1 MSRPCCLPHRL
12 ICTSGCCWCSRLLNV
27 SFGPSAWFSLSLFLF
42 IYLIY
47 QFVTQMNN
55 GWGGLLPRRHA
66 KLMIVTR
73 SLTKLMSTILFCLRV
88 TPPPP
93 ILDDTRFD
101 VSARSVSAVIESW
114 QPCTSRHWSGRSIRK
129 WHIEIYMSMNGLAL
143 YCETEPS
150 PIPFFKWVCGYPHSR
165 AHVSLALYW
174 CALDK
179 SHVFYRPSGLQQY
192 RALDYVKIYWRNVR
206 MYDHQS

>member
-1 MSRPCCLPHRL
+1 MLRSDPVSRPCCLPHRL

-93 ILDDTRFD
+93 ILGDTRVD
-101 VSARSVSAVIESW
+101 VSARSVSAVIESC

-150 PIPFFKWVCGYPHSR
+150 PIPFFEWVCGYPHSR
-165 AHVSLALYW
+165 ARVSLALYW

-192 RALDYVKIYWRNVR
+192 RALDYVKI
-206 MYDHQS
+206 

>member
-1 MSRPCCLPHRL
+1 MSRPCCLPRRL
-12 ICTSGCCWCSRLLNV
+12 ICTSGCRWCSRLLNV

-66 KLMIVTR
+66 KLIIVTR
-73 SLTKLMSTILFCLRV
+73 SLTKIMSTILLCLQV

-93 ILDDTRFD
+93 LLGDTRVD

-129 WHIEIYMSMNGLAL
+129 WHIEIYMSIWMDWPSAVRLNHLAITHSIL
-143 YCETEPS
+143 RMS
-150 PIPFFKWVCGYPHSR
+150 MWLSSFKGTCKPCTILVCFGQKMKKH
-165 AHVSLALYW
+165 
-174 CALDK
+174 
-179 SHVFYRPSGLQQY
+179 
-192 RALDYVKIYWRNVR
+192 
-206 MYDHQS
+206 

>member
-1 MSRPCCLPHRL
+1 MLRSDPVSRPCCLPHRL

-73 SLTKLMSTILFCLRV
+73 SLTKLMSTILFCLPV

-93 ILDDTRFD
+93 LLGDTWVD

-150 PIPFFKWVCGYPHSR
+150 PIPFFEWVCGYPHSR
-165 AHVSLALYW
+165 ACVGLALYW

-179 SHVFYRPSGLQQY
+179 
-192 RALDYVKIYWRNVR
+192 KWRNL
-206 MYDHQS
+206 S